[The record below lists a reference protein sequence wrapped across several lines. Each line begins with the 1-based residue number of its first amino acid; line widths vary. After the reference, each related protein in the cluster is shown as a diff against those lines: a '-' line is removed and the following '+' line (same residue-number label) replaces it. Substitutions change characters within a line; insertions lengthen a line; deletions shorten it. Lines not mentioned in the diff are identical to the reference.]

1 MRNEFYDLYNMM
13 ANSKKVSYMHTFGVV
28 HKEMM
33 EWMIANKP
41 ELAQEWLSKLESIK
55 WKNYLSP
62 KEADDIIAKMEPAAP
77 WSREQWRQAMEDH
90 GYDLEEE
97 PYYNRCALYVAM
109 NMIMGDSSDTL
120 KKYIGDS
127 DLFEVVYDLA
137 LDKLL
142 DIDGN
147 FSIRLYFDL

>member
-109 NMIMGDSSDTL
+109 NMIMSDSSDTL